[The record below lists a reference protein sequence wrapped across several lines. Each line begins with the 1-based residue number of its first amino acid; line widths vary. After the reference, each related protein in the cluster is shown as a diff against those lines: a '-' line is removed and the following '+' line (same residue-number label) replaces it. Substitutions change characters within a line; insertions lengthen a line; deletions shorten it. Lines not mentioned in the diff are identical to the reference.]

1 MSTKNKSKEELQ
13 AEIDFYKRGG
23 YAEHTGA
30 AVQVALK
37 WGTIAF
43 AVWCLK
49 ESITAFAGTTS
60 TANVVVS
67 FLGQLEVSNAIAA
80 LFGVG
85 GTAYG
90 YKQRKLK
97 GDTVKRLQSRI
108 QELESRFDK
117 NRTSSELTQTGET
130 NPQDSEK

>member
-23 YAEHTGA
+23 YAEHIGA

-37 WGTIAF
+37 WGTIGF
-43 AVWCLK
+43 TVWCLK

-60 TANVVVS
+60 SANVVVS

-80 LFGVG
+80 LFGIG

-108 QELESRFDK
+108 QELESRFDR